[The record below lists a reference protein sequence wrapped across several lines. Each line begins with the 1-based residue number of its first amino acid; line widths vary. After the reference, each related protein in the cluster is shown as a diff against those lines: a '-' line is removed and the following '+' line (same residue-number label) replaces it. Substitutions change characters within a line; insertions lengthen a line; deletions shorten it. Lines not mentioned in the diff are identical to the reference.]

1 METVK
6 LHILGEKDMSHTYTY
21 IYIYIFINIYFGI
34 KAYIFPVPVSP
45 REFPFVTVITLFI
58 YAPQLLSKL
67 LFNLTIFNYREI
79 MTLMIQNKSVVIWL
93 KTCQL
98 QLGAA
103 GLLSAALNSVLKVR
117 PLDCRSTVRQ
127 TVSRSGTLEEKTN
140 GMKILNE
147 RWELKLFTIRT
158 RR

>member
-6 LHILGEKDMSHTYTY
+6 LHILGEKIWHTQTQTHTHIYIH
-21 IYIYIFINIYFGI
+21 IYIYIFIDIYFGI
-34 KAYIFPVPVSP
+34 KAYIFPAPVST
-45 REFPFVTVITLFI
+45 REFPFVTVVAFFI

-67 LFNLTIFNYREI
+67 LFNLTILYYREI

-103 GLLSAALNSVLKVR
+103 GLLSAVLNSVLKVR
-117 PLDCRSTVRQ
+117 PLNCWSTVRQ
-127 TVSRSGTLEEKTN
+127 KVARSGTLEEKPN
-140 GMKILNE
+140 YMKILNE
-147 RWELKLFTIRT
+147 NW
-158 RR
+158 